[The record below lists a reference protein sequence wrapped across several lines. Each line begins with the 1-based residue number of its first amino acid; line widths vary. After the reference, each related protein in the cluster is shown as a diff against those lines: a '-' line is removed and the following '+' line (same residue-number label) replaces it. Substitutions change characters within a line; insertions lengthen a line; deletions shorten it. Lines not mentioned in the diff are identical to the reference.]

1 MKTFSSIIMAGIL
14 IFFFLGA
21 MGLAIANPSQ
31 VTVFLGFLELNLTV
45 GQVLVISFALGAL
58 FGLMGIL
65 YALISNQIS
74 VKVLQA
80 KLLKIKTELDS
91 LRSNGIN
98 ERL

>member
-1 MKTFSSIIMAGIL
+1 MKTFSSIIMAG
-14 IFFFLGA
+14 A
-21 MGLAIANPSQ
+21 MVLAIANPSQ

>member
-14 IFFFLGA
+14 ILSMLGA
-21 MGLAIANPSQ
+21 MVLAIANPSQ

>member
-1 MKTFSSIIMAGIL
+1 MKTFSSIIMVGIL
-14 IFFFLGA
+14 ILSMLGA
-21 MGLAIANPSQ
+21 MVLAIANPSQ